1 MIHLL
6 PHLFDYLLQFTSLG
20 YASDV
25 TEIMKY
31 LPKICQGFLMSATL
45 SPELNSLKKVVLHSP
60 AVLKL
65 EEADDLIASSDGDK
79 KDKVVNL
86 TQLYLTLPKKDK
98 NLVLYVFLKVCKEYH
113 AFCVRILRTVESHPK
128 KSSIH
133 SLCLIT
139 SFLVRTIEGK
149 RFIFC

>member
-1 MIHLL
+1 MILVKRHS
-6 PHLFDYLLQFTSLG
+6 FTSLSPSPSPLFYSG

-65 EEADDLIASSDGDK
+65 EEADHGYGLDGDGNDGEDEVGGK
-79 KDKVVNL
+79 KKKLNL
-86 TQLYLTLPKKDK
+86 TQLYLTLAKNDK
-98 NLVLYVFLKVCKEYH
+98 NLVLYVFLKVRSCIYTNTSNNH
-113 AFCVRILRTVESHPK
+113 ILY
-128 KSSIH
+128 
-133 SLCLIT
+133 
-139 SFLVRTIEGK
+139 
-149 RFIFC
+149 

>member
-1 MIHLL
+1 MFFCSHLL
-6 PHLFDYLLQFTSLG
+6 TTHVDKFDSSSFLG

-65 EEADDLIASSDGDK
+65 EEADDHITSSDGK
-79 KDKVVNL
+79 TKEKSVNL
-86 TQLYLTLPKKDK
+86 TQLYLTLSKKDK
-98 NLVLYVFLKVCKEYH
+98 NLVLYVFLKV
-113 AFCVRILRTVESHPK
+113 
-128 KSSIH
+128 
-133 SLCLIT
+133 
-139 SFLVRTIEGK
+139 
-149 RFIFC
+149 